1 MKKINNEYIY
11 LGIVFIFFLLVGI
24 LIPYTGD
31 DWNNLLF
38 NGSLKSIIKISVN
51 NYNSFEGRFFSRLF
65 DLIFNYY
72 KPIWIIIN
80 AFGMTLLY
88 YFINKM
94 VNVRKLSFLS
104 ALIIESLLLVDEETF
119 SQVYVWITGNTT
131 YFIPMIFLVFIIY
144 INRQIFDNK
153 KTAISY
159 KKYMYIVLPI
169 LSFISCMFVENVAVG
184 IISTFILIIVYY
196 YIKNKK
202 VNVLMVICT
211 LSACLGLYLMLFS
224 PGTMNRLNSMSSFDK
239 MNLLEKIK
247 YTFPRQLRYVFVK
260 NSFLILIS
268 TFSSLVLIYRNLKG
282 FKKFALYFFMGIVPF
297 ITIVLNTCYLIFNFQ
312 IGRLNFL
319 LDCYNIFTF
328 LYWCA
333 YLVILIILVVKYSK
347 ADKQKLLFFFLI
359 AILNNGAML
368 ISPLA
373 GGRTS
378 FLSTIMLIICSLLI
392 FDSLNVKIFDRKW
405 VIKLNDCFVAILIG
419 FFTLFYM
426 YCYKL
431 DLKRT
436 IYIRNQLKDNTEVIE
451 IIRVP
456 GKYLWNANPYDDYH
470 LYTFKLWY
478 GIPQNKKVVFK
489 NIRECDL

>member
-80 AFGMTLLY
+80 AFGMTFLY

-159 KKYMYIVLPI
+159 KKYI
-169 LSFISCMFVENVAVG
+169 E
-184 IISTFILIIVYY
+184 
-196 YIKNKK
+196 
-202 VNVLMVICT
+202 
-211 LSACLGLYLMLFS
+211 
-224 PGTMNRLNSMSSFDK
+224 
-239 MNLLEKIK
+239 
-247 YTFPRQLRYVFVK
+247 
-260 NSFLILIS
+260 
-268 TFSSLVLIYRNLKG
+268 
-282 FKKFALYFFMGIVPF
+282 
-297 ITIVLNTCYLIFNFQ
+297 
-312 IGRLNFL
+312 
-319 LDCYNIFTF
+319 
-328 LYWCA
+328 W
-333 YLVILIILVVKYSK
+333 
-347 ADKQKLLFFFLI
+347 KL
-359 AILNNGAML
+359 
-368 ISPLA
+368 
-373 GGRTS
+373 
-378 FLSTIMLIICSLLI
+378 
-392 FDSLNVKIFDRKW
+392 
-405 VIKLNDCFVAILIG
+405 
-419 FFTLFYM
+419 
-426 YCYKL
+426 
-431 DLKRT
+431 
-436 IYIRNQLKDNTEVIE
+436 
-451 IIRVP
+451 
-456 GKYLWNANPYDDYH
+456 
-470 LYTFKLWY
+470 
-478 GIPQNKKVVFK
+478 
-489 NIRECDL
+489 